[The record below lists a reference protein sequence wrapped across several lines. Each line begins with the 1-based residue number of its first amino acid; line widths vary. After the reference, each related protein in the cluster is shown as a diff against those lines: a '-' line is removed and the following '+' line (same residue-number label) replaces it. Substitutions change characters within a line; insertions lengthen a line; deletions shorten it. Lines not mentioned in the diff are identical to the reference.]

1 MTSFRSTCLN
11 SEFVA
16 AEGAVFA
23 GSSRDDR
30 LEKIYQQYVVWCRA
44 NRACVGNVNTQG
56 LLWAMGVSK
65 NSGTPKWMGYHGK
78 PY

>member
-30 LEKIYQQYVVWCRA
+30 LAKIYQQYVVWCRA
-44 NRACVGNVNTQG
+44 NRACVGNVNT
-56 LLWAMGVSK
+56 
-65 NSGTPKWMGYHGK
+65 
-78 PY
+78 